1 MPILKITIKDELM
14 AGGDQMTGGMDNR
27 GRHLIQMQ
35 DGHRLLTNIRLA
47 HQDQL
52 QELTL
57 VSRTLEI
64 QMTKSQIGVQALH
77 DGETGMRIVVGMA
90 QAGTGK
96 LQYMKV
102 FIKRS
107 SDPLITRQ
115 QHSFLTSSPPRP
127 L

>member
-1 MPILKITIKDELM
+1 M

-35 DGHRLLTNIRLA
+35 DGHRFLTSIRLA

-77 DGETGMRIVVGMA
+77 DGETGMRIVVGVA
-90 QAGTGK
+90 RAGEGK

-102 FIKRS
+102 FVEGLVI
-107 SDPLITRQ
+107 P
-115 QHSFLTSSPPRP
+115 
-127 L
+127 